1 MNTLHNKFLGFL
13 VISVLLI
20 GAYVYFSNNINV
32 QAAATDSSSPLS
44 SSSNGGGANNPL
56 SGKDINDTK
65 IAEDTAF
72 LYTLTS
78 LTKIKIDTTLFNDSS
93 FNALND
99 NTVTLEPTITGR
111 PNPFAPIAG
120 TLPSGIQV
128 KAVITNAPDQI
139 TNKSAVLNGATSN
152 PQLLASSVYFEYGP
166 TPTLGKLTPVAKQS
180 LIGTWSA
187 SITGLKSGTAY
198 FFRAVAKING
208 ALEYG
213 EVISFTTN

>member
-1 MNTLHNKFLGFL
+1 MKTIHNKILIFLA
-13 VISVLLI
+13 ISILFI
-20 GAYVYFSNNINV
+20 GGYVYFSNNINV
-32 QAAATDSSSPLS
+32 NAATDTTGPLTSSTTGKAS
-44 SSSNGGGANNPL
+44 NPL
-56 SGKDINDTK
+56 SGKDITDTK

-78 LTKIKIDTTLFNDSS
+78 LTKIKIDTSLFSDAS

-99 NTVTLEPTITGR
+99 NTVTLEPMPTGR

-120 TLPSGIQV
+120 FVPQGTQV
-128 KAVITNAPDQI
+128 KAVLTNSPDQI
-139 TNKSAVLNGATSN
+139 TGKSAVLNGATSN
-152 PQLLASSVYFEYGP
+152 PQIVASSVYFEYGP
-166 TPTLGKLTPVAKQS
+166 TPTLGKVTPNGKQS

-187 SITGLKSGTAY
+187 SITGLKSSTAY